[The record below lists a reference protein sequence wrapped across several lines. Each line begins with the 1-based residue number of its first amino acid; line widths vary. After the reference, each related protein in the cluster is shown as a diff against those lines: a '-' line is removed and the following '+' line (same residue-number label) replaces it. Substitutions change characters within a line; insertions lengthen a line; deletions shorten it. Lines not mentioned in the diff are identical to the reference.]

1 MSSIPSTSSVQTA
14 LIIDVVKRMQQLM
27 LFAMEARNQSYS
39 PYSKFRVGACL
50 LADDGISYYAG
61 CNVECASYGKILD
74 FAVAKSMKA
83 DDLRFVRRRD
93 LRGAD
98 SHRQSSR

>member
-1 MSSIPSTSSVQTA
+1 MSSIPSTSAVQTA
-14 LIIDVVKRMQQLM
+14 PISDAVQKTQQLM

-61 CNVECASYGKILD
+61 CNVECASYGTIHT
-74 FAVAKSMKA
+74 
-83 DDLRFVRRRD
+83 R
-93 LRGAD
+93 
-98 SHRQSSR
+98 SSLLQDP